1 MTKKIEYS
9 EPSDFFPKKI
19 RDEVY
24 GKKSTTAK
32 KSTTKKSTTKK
43 K

>member
-1 MTKKIEYS
+1 MAKKIEYS

-24 GKKSTTAK
+24 GKKSTTTK
-32 KSTTKKSTTKK
+32 KSTKKSTTKK